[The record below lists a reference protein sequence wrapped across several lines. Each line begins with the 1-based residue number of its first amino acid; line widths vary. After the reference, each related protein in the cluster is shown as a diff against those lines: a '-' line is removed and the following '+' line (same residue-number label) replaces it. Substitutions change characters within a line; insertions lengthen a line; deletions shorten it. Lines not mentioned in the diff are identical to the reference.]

1 MKRLVNLIVFAFL
14 AFGGVGAYAQI
25 PAEVTDVMNR
35 CRAAMTNVAGLEY
48 EMDMKAGMGP
58 VALKMHFVVA
68 KKGDLSRT
76 RVVTKVLG
84 MEITTESGFDGTNTW
99 EVKDDTITITRG
111 NTMKKGKEEMNLA
124 LDKQYRKAKMKQKDG
139 FYEITFTEPKDSS
152 VEAKSVTVKVSD
164 KNYVLRE
171 LRSGARG
178 AKLTMTLTKIH
189 EGLHDNYF
197 KLDLSKYPN
206 AVVIKK

>member
-1 MKRLVNLIVFAFL
+1 MKRLVNLIAFVFL

-25 PAEVTDVMNR
+25 PSEVTDVMNR

-58 VALKMHFVVA
+58 VALKMHFVAA

-178 AKLTMTLTKIH
+178 AKLTMTVTKIH
-189 EGLHDNYF
+189 VGLHDNYF

-206 AVVIKK
+206 TVVIKK

>member
-58 VALKMHFVVA
+58 LAMKMHFVVA

-111 NTMKKGKEEMNLA
+111 NTMKKDKGEVNLA

-189 EGLHDNYF
+189 VGLSDSHF
-197 KLDLSKYPN
+197 KLNLAQHPN

>member
-1 MKRLVNLIVFAFL
+1 MKRLVNLIAFVFL
-14 AFGGVGAYAQI
+14 AFGGVGAQAQI
-25 PAEVTDVMNR
+25 PSEVTDVMNR

-58 VALKMHFVVA
+58 VALKMHFVSA

-178 AKLTMTLTKIH
+178 AKLTMTVTKIH
-189 EGLHDNYF
+189 VGLHDNYF

>member
-35 CRAAMTNVAGLEY
+35 CRAAMSNPNGLEY

-58 VALKMHFVVA
+58 LAMKMHFVVA
-68 KKGDLSRT
+68 KKGELSRT

-111 NTMKKGKEEMNLA
+111 NTMKKDKGEMNLA

-178 AKLTMTLTKIH
+178 TKLTMTLTKIH
-189 EGLHDNYF
+189 VGLSDSHFN
-197 KLDLSKYPN
+197 LNLAQHPN

>member
-35 CRAAMTNVAGLEY
+35 CRAAMSNPNGLEY

-58 VALKMHFVVA
+58 VAMKMHFVVA

-111 NTMKKGKEEMNLA
+111 NTMKKDKGEMNLA

-178 AKLTMTLTKIH
+178 TKLTMTLTKIH
-189 EGLHDNYF
+189 VGLNDSHF
-197 KLDLSKYPN
+197 KLNLAQHPN